1 MNRSILTALLRLSR
15 LALSSGFLF
24 ATAAAAQ
31 SEPHPASPAATAATE
46 SKPPSDWQTL
56 GLMRIR
62 DLTPFGIARLDM
74 LPAHAVPATPGTYAF
89 EVNLSYQNTWALS
102 ENVRRYLAERGVR
115 RGEIGADDVEG
126 ILALPGDAYLFDG
139 EVGLLDLTLHY
150 RASRH
155 IGLYATIPYFNA
167 DGGFLDSTIE
177 SFHENVGLSN
187 AGREFVPR
195 NRFLAVAGLNKT
207 TIVIDDEPESE
218 FGDPVFGVR
227 YSLRPS
233 VGRYDVVLEA
243 AAKLVLDKSGRLV
256 STGRNDYGAQLSLQ
270 RFFRRNALYL
280 SLAAVYY
287 RSPDPGLSRDTWI
300 PTVVAGWETRIAKHT
315 NFILQAYAS
324 RSAVQETTLDEL
336 SADKL
341 QATIGLQWLYRGN
354 VVRLG
359 ITENVANFDNTPD
372 IGVNLSIARIV
383 FGSKGNLRG
392 DRP

>member
-1 MNRSILTALLRLSR
+1 MKTPSDRA
-15 LALSSGFLF
+15 
-24 ATAAAAQ
+24 
-31 SEPHPASPAATAATE
+31 ASPWSLSCLLLLAALCFAAGASAEETAPAA
-46 SKPPSDWQTL
+46 PPSDEWQTL

-74 LPAHAVPATPGTYAF
+74 LPAHAVSATPGTYAF

-102 ENVRRYLAERGVR
+102 ENVREYLAERGVE
-115 RGEIGADDVEG
+115 RGEIGADDIAG

-177 SFHENVGLSN
+177 SFHNNVGLSN
-187 AGREFVPR
+187 AGREFAPR
-195 NRFLAVAGLNKT
+195 NRFLAVAGLDRT
-207 TIVIDDEPESE
+207 TIVIDDAPESE
-218 FGDPVFGVR
+218 FGDPVFGLR
-227 YSLRPS
+227 YSLNPS
-233 VGRYDVVLEA
+233 VDRYNVVLEA
-243 AAKLVLDKSGRLV
+243 AAKVVVVDSGRLA
-256 STGRNDYGAQLSLQ
+256 STGANDYGMQLSLQ

-280 SLAAVYY
+280 SLAGVYY
-287 RSPDPGLSRDTWI
+287 QSPDPGLSKDTWI

-315 NFILQAYAS
+315 SFILQAYAS
-324 RSAVQETTLDEL
+324 KSAVQETELDEL
-336 SADKL
+336 SANKI
-341 QATIGLQWLYRGN
+341 QATIGLQWLYRGH

-359 ITENVANFDNTPD
+359 ITENIANFDNTPD
-372 IGVNLSIARIV
+372 IGVNLSVARIV
-383 FGSKGNLRG
+383 FGGGKGER